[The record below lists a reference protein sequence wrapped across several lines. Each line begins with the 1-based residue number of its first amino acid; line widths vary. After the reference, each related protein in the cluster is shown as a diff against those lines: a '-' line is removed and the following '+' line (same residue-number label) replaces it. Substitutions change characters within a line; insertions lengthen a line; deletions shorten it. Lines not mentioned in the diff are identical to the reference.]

1 MGLGR
6 PSSPIAAMFPGR
18 KSVSERVHDWF
29 NSFAQHSPSRFAVLV
44 FTSIILIWTA
54 LLMLPIASS
63 TGQAAPFHVALF
75 TAVSTICVT
84 GLSVVDMSTYWSPFG
99 NAVVFIG
106 IEVGA
111 VGVLSLASL
120 MGLVVTRRLGLR
132 QKLMAASDSNS
143 LRLHA
148 GPVAESQAV
157 RLGEI
162 GGMLTTVAVSLLVIE
177 GVIALLII
185 PRLLIYGLD
194 PATAVF
200 DSFYYAAS
208 AFTNT
213 GFTPNQEGL
222 TPFTHDVWMLGC
234 LLTAVFLG
242 SIGFPV
248 IFALAR
254 KVKTRGRLKLSVHVK
269 LTLVT
274 TVLLFVLGGIAI
286 YALEASNPD
295 TLGAQE
301 DWMRPIT
308 ALFLSGMTRSGGFST
323 IDIDATH
330 GATMQILSMLMFV
343 GGGSAST
350 AGGVKVTTLA
360 ILFLAAMA
368 EAKGVNDIQAFG
380 RRIPHDVLRLAVS
393 VVLWGATIVAIATAM
408 LQEVTG
414 APFTH
419 ALFEAISAFA
429 TCGLSSGLTNDMPEA
444 GSYILSATMWLGRV
458 GTVTMAA
465 ALASSEKKQLF
476 RLPEERII
484 VG

>member
-6 PSSPIAAMFPGR
+6 PSSPVAALFPGS
-18 KSVSERVHDWF
+18 KSAAERVHDWF
-29 NSFAQHSPSRFAVLV
+29 NSFAQHSPSRFAVIV
-44 FTSIILIWTA
+44 FTAIILIWTT
-54 LLMLPIASS
+54 LLMLPIATSS
-63 TGQAAPFHVALF
+63 GAIPPFHVALF

-84 GLSVVDMSTYWSPFG
+84 GLTVVDMSTYWSPFG
-99 NAVVFIG
+99 NVVVFVG

-111 VGVLSLASL
+111 IGVLSLASI
-120 MGLVVTRRLGLR
+120 MGAVVTRRLGLR

-148 GPVAESQAV
+148 GPVSESQAV
-157 RLGEI
+157 RLGDI

-185 PRLLIYGLD
+185 PRLLTLGLD
-194 PATAVF
+194 PATAIF
-200 DSFYYAAS
+200 DGFYYAAS

-213 GFTPNQEGL
+213 GFTPNHDGL
-222 TPFTHDVWMLGC
+222 APFTQDVWMLGC

-248 IFALAR
+248 IFALFR
-254 KVKTRGRLKLSVHVK
+254 WVRTRQRVSIHTKI
-269 LTLVT
+269 TLVT
-274 TVLLFVLGGIAI
+274 TVLLFVLGGVVI
-286 YALEASNPD
+286 YLLEGDNPA
-295 TLGAQE
+295 TIGAQ
-301 DWMRPIT
+301 DPWMRPFT
-308 ALFLSGMTRSGGFST
+308 AFFLSGMTRSGGFST
-323 IDIDATH
+323 IDIAQTN
-330 GATMQILSMLMFV
+330 GATMQVLSMLMFI

-350 AGGVKVTTLA
+350 AGGIKVTTLA

-368 EAKGVNDIQAFG
+368 EAKGVTDIQAFG

-393 VVLWGATIVAIATAM
+393 IVLWGATIVAVATIA

-414 APFTH
+414 ARFAD

-429 TCGLSSGLTNDMPEA
+429 TCGLSSGLTTDVPDA

>member
-1 MGLGR
+1 MSIGR
-6 PSSPIAAMFPGR
+6 RSTPIAALLHGRVSPGQR
-18 KSVSERVHDWF
+18 LHNWI
-29 NSFAQHSPSRFAVLV
+29 NSFAQHSPSRFAVII
-44 FTSIILIWTA
+44 FTGIILVWTL
-54 LLMLPIASS
+54 LLMLPISS
-63 TGQAAPFHVALF
+63 ADGSAAPFHVALF

-84 GLSVVDMSTYWSPFG
+84 GLAVVDMSSYWSAFG
-99 NAVVFIG
+99 NIVIFLG

-111 VGVLSLASL
+111 IGVLSLASI
-120 MGLVVTRRLGLR
+120 MGAVVTRRLGLR

-177 GVIALLII
+177 GVIAILII
-185 PRLLIYGLD
+185 PRLIMHGVE
-194 PATAVF
+194 PVTAVF
-200 DSFYYAAS
+200 DGFYYAAS

-213 GFTPNQEGL
+213 GFTPNTEGL
-222 TPFTHDVWMLGC
+222 TPYTHDVWMLGC

-242 SIGFPV
+242 SVGFPV

-254 KVKTRGRLKLSVHVK
+254 WVRRRQPVSVHVK

-274 TVLLFVLGGIAI
+274 TILLFVLGGIAI
-286 YALEASNPD
+286 YLLEGNNPN
-295 TLGAQE
+295 TIGAQE
-301 DWMRPIT
+301 PWMRPIT
-308 ALFLSGMTRSGGFST
+308 SFFLSGMARSGGFST
-323 IDIDATH
+323 VDIAEASDSTL
-330 GATMQILSMLMFV
+330 QVLSMLMFV

-350 AGGVKVTTLA
+350 AGGIKVTTLA
-360 ILFLAAMA
+360 ILFLAAVA
-368 EAKGVNDIQAFG
+368 EARGVSDIQAFG
-380 RRIPHDVLRLAVS
+380 RRIPQDVLRLGVS
-393 VVLWGATIVAIATAM
+393 VALWGSTIVAVSTIA
-408 LQEVTG
+408 LQQLTG
-414 APFTH
+414 ASFSH

-429 TCGLSSGLTNDMPEA
+429 TCGLSSGLTGDMPEA

-465 ALASSEKKQLF
+465 ALASSETKQLF

>member
-6 PSSPIAAMFPGR
+6 PSSPIAALFPGR
-18 KSVSERVHDWF
+18 KSVPQRIRDWF
-29 NSFAQHSPSRFAVLV
+29 NGFAQHSPSRFAVLV
-44 FTSIILIWTA
+44 FTGIILIWTT
-54 LLMLPIASS
+54 LFMLPIS
-63 TGQAAPFHVALF
+63 TATGEVPPFHVALF

-84 GLSVVDMSTYWSPFG
+84 GLSVVDMATYWSPFG
-99 NAVVFIG
+99 NGLVFVG

-111 VGVLSLASL
+111 IGVLSLASI
-120 MGLVVTRRLGLR
+120 MGAVVTRRLGLR

-148 GPVAESQAV
+148 GPVSESQAV
-157 RLGEI
+157 RLGDI
-162 GGMLTTVAVSLLVIE
+162 GGMLTTVAISLIVIE
-177 GVIALLII
+177 SVIAVLIL
-185 PRLLIYGLD
+185 PRMLMLGLD
-194 PATAVF
+194 PLTAVL

-213 GFTPNQEGL
+213 GFTPNKEGL
-222 TPFTHDVWMLGC
+222 EPFTHDPWMLTC

-242 SIGFPV
+242 SVGFPV

-254 KVKTRGRLKLSVHVK
+254 WVRTRQRLSVHVK

-274 TVLLFVLGGIAI
+274 TVLLFFLGGIVI
-286 YALEASNPD
+286 YLLEGQNPA
-295 TLGAQE
+295 TIGAQ
-301 DWMRPIT
+301 DPWMRPFT
-308 ALFLSGMTRSGGFST
+308 SFFLSGMTRSGGLST
-323 IDIDATH
+323 IDISATSP
-330 GATMQILSMLMFV
+330 ATMQVLSMLMFV

-350 AGGVKVTTLA
+350 AGGIKVTTLA
-360 ILFLAAMA
+360 ILFLAAFA

-380 RRIPHDVLRLAVS
+380 RRIPNDVLRLSVS
-393 VVLWGATIVAIATAM
+393 VVLWGATIVAIASIA
-408 LQEVTG
+408 LQTVTG
-414 APFTH
+414 SSFQH

-429 TCGLSSGLTNDMPEA
+429 TCGLSSGLTSDMPES

-476 RLPEERII
+476 RLPEERTI

>member
-1 MGLGR
+1 MRLGR
-6 PSSPIAAMFPGR
+6 PSLPTAAMFPGR
-18 KSVSERVHDWF
+18 TSGLDRVHARFD
-29 NSFAQHSPSRFAVLV
+29 SFAQHSPSRFAVIV
-44 FTSIILIWTA
+44 FTTIILIWTG
-54 LLMLPIASS
+54 LLMLPIATAS
-63 TGQAAPFHVALF
+63 GEVPPFHVALF

-84 GLSVVDMSTYWSPFG
+84 GLSVVDMATYWSPFG
-99 NAVVFIG
+99 NVVVFAG

-111 VGVLSLASL
+111 VGVLSLASI
-120 MGLVVTRRLGLR
+120 MGAVVTRKLGLR

-157 RLGEI
+157 RLNEI

-177 GVIALLII
+177 GVIAVLII
-185 PRLLIYGLD
+185 PRLIIYGLD
-194 PATAVF
+194 PVTAIF
-200 DSFYYAAS
+200 DGFYYSAS

-213 GFTPNQEGL
+213 GFTPNVDGL
-222 TPFTHDVWMLGC
+222 APFTHDVWMLGC

-248 IFALAR
+248 IFGLAR
-254 KVKTRGRLKLSVHVK
+254 WARSRQRLSVHVK

-274 TVLLFVLGGIAI
+274 TVLLFFLGGGVI
-286 YALEASNPD
+286 YLLEGSNPA
-295 TLGAQE
+295 TIGAQE
-301 DWMRPIT
+301 EWMRPIT

-323 IDIDATH
+323 IDIAATSDS
-330 GATMQILSMLMFV
+330 TLQVLSMLMFV

-350 AGGVKVTTLA
+350 AGGIKVTTLA

-368 EAKGVNDIQAFG
+368 EARGVNDIQTFG
-380 RRIPHDVLRLAVS
+380 RRIPPDVLRLAVS
-393 VVLWGATIVAIATAM
+393 VVLWGATIVAVTSVV

-414 APFTH
+414 APLSQ
-419 ALFEAISAFA
+419 ALFESVSAFA
-429 TCGLSSGLTNDMPEA
+429 TCGLSTGLTKDLPEA
-444 GSYILSATMWLGRV
+444 GSYLLSATMWLGRV

-465 ALASSEKKQLF
+465 ALASSETKQLF